1 MQRLGYVF
9 IIVIGR
15 ANNNNRYG
23 FELICRAMADIRQFQ
38 PGKLTP
44 HSFAF
49 LRGKK
54 LKQKTIIGM

>member
-44 HSFAF
+44 HSFE
-49 LRGKK
+49 GKS
-54 LKQKTIIGM
+54 